1 MDSIKI
7 SVDEIKYYVNEKK
20 RCVTCHMTFRTQAND
35 FIEAVSWQV
44 RGVDMFHWGRTNEA
58 IGQAYASPHDVFD
71 VEQGKRVARA
81 RAESAAYVMAKEQVH
96 KMVDKMKYNLG
107 VMLDFSDKA
116 YEVIGHNKEY
126 IKKF

>member
-20 RCVTCHMTFRTQAND
+20 RCVTCHMTFHTQVND
-35 FIEAVSWQV
+35 FIEGVSWQV
-44 RGVDMFHWGRTNEA
+44 RGADMFHSWHTSEA

-81 RAESAAYVMAKEQVH
+81 RAESAAYVKAKEQLH
-96 KMVDKMKYNLG
+96 KMVDKMKYNLM
-107 VMLDFSDKA
+107 VMMDFSDKA
-116 YEVIGHNKEY
+116 YEVIEHNKEY